1 MNLAHVHLL
10 LNHTPT
16 IGFGVAICLYAV
28 AFFGKNESLKRT
40 GLVLL
45 FLAAVLAIPTYIS
58 GNFAE
63 LRLCPEG
70 ECLSGVS
77 RALIRSHED
86 AALIAFCVMEITGF
100 LAWLALWQWRA
111 WQRVPGWNSAAVLV
125 LSLATFAAMANAA
138 NKGGE
143 IRHSEIRPP
152 GDAVVAADQAESG
165 SQAAGDAAAADKTG
179 EGEGL
184 ARWLGAV
191 MSGTTG
197 VAWLWAASET
207 IHFVGLCLLF
217 TVVLFVNLRLLGMA
231 KSLSFVSLYQ
241 LLPLGMI
248 GFGMNLVTGIGFFM
262 AKPAMYDTSVFYWKI
277 ALVVLGGVNVLYFTM
292 LDEVWAVGSGDDA
305 PALAK
310 GIAASAI
317 AVWLGVLF
325 CGHMLPFL
333 GVSF

>member
-28 AFFGKNESLKRT
+28 AFFGKNETLKRT

-70 ECLSGVS
+70 ECLPGVS
-77 RALIRSHED
+77 RAFIRAHED
-86 AALIAFCVMEITGF
+86 AALLAFCVMEITGF
-100 LAWLALWQWRA
+100 MAWLALWQWRA
-111 WQRVPGWNSAAVLV
+111 WQRVPGWNAAAVLL
-125 LSLATFAAMANAA
+125 LSLVTFAAMANAA
-138 NKGGE
+138 TKGGS
-143 IRHSEIRPP
+143 IRHSEIHAT
-152 GDAVVAADQAESG
+152 GEVAAADQAESG
-165 SQAAGDAAAADKTG
+165 SQPADDPAATASSSDG
-179 EGEGL
+179 EGT
-184 ARWLGAV
+184 ARYLGEV

-197 VAWLWAASET
+197 VPWLWAASET
-207 IHFVGLCLLF
+207 VHFVGLCLLF

-262 AKPAMYDTSVFYWKI
+262 AKPAMYDTYVFYWKI

-292 LDEVWAVGSGDDA
+292 LNEVWAVGSGDDA
-305 PALAK
+305 PPMAK
-310 GIAASAI
+310 GVAASAI
-317 AVWLGVLF
+317 VVWLGVLF

>member
-28 AFFGKNESLKRT
+28 AFFGKNETLKRT

-63 LRLCPEG
+63 LRLCPDG
-70 ECLSGVS
+70 QCLPGVS
-77 RALIRSHED
+77 RTLIRAHED
-86 AALIAFCVMEITGF
+86 AALLAFCVMEITGF
-100 LAWLALWQWRA
+100 MAWLALWQWRA
-111 WQRVPGWNSAAVLV
+111 WQRVPGWNAATVLL
-125 LSLATFAAMANAA
+125 LSLVTFGAMANAA
-138 NKGGE
+138 TKGGS
-143 IRHSEIRPP
+143 IRHSEIHAT
-152 GDAVVAADQAESG
+152 GEVVAADQTESG
-165 SQAAGDAAAADKTG
+165 SQPAEEPDATASSGDG
-179 EGEGL
+179 EGT
-184 ARWLGAV
+184 ARWLGEV

-197 VAWLWAASET
+197 VPWLWAASET
-207 IHFVGLCLLF
+207 VHFVGLCLLF

-248 GFGMNLVTGIGFFM
+248 GFGMNLVTGIGFFL
-262 AKPAMYDTSVFYWKI
+262 AKPAMYDTYVFYWKI

-305 PALAK
+305 PPMAK
-310 GIAASAI
+310 SIAASAI
-317 AVWLGVLF
+317 VVWLGVLF